1 MLNSLKLVIKMHRID
16 RERAL
21 NCGTPINILLLAFGH
36 AIFAGVEGVGI
47 AGLAT
52 GNFGCVG
59 YFVYLG
65 RELSYGILE
74 NNQLVLELGLKVR

>member
-1 MLNSLKLVIKMHRID
+1 MHRVD

-21 NCGTPINILLLAFGH
+21 NCDAPINILLLAFGH
-36 AIFAGVEGVGI
+36 IILAGVEGVGV

-52 GNFGCVG
+52 GNLGCVS
-59 YFVYLG
+59 YFAHLG
-65 RELSYGILE
+65 RELNHGILE

>member
-1 MLNSLKLVIKMHRID
+1 MLNLLKFVIKMHYVN

-21 NCGTPINILLLAFGH
+21 NCGAPINILLLAFGH
-36 AIFAGVEGVGI
+36 AIFASVESVGV

-52 GNFGCVG
+52 GNLGCVS
-59 YFVYLG
+59 YFAYLS

-74 NNQLVLELGLKVR
+74 NIYIY